1 MQYQKEDTEVVVSLP
16 ENSQRYVPSKINN
29 RRNRGNFLLGTKDLD
44 WYLNKFLTEN
54 IKMKKKFVLGF
65 FVLETKADIKIKHEM
80 QSKKKQT
87 SSKISK
93 KNMRRQFL
101 NRYVLSMLIGTQSTG

>member
-44 WYLNKFLTEN
+44 WYPKQISNRKYQDEKKNLCWDFLCY
-54 IKMKKKFVLGF
+54 
-65 FVLETKADIKIKHEM
+65 
-80 QSKKKQT
+80 KQ
-87 SSKISK
+87 KLISK
-93 KNMRRQFL
+93 
-101 NRYVLSMLIGTQSTG
+101 LSMKCSQRKSKPRRKYLKKT

>member
-1 MQYQKEDTEVVVSLP
+1 
-16 ENSQRYVPSKINN
+16 
-29 RRNRGNFLLGTKDLD
+29 
-44 WYLNKFLTEN
+44 
-54 IKMKKKFVLGF
+54 MKKKFMLGF
-65 FVLETKADIKIKHEM
+65 FVLQTKADIKIKHEM

>member
-1 MQYQKEDTEVVVSLP
+1 
-16 ENSQRYVPSKINN
+16 
-29 RRNRGNFLLGTKDLD
+29 
-44 WYLNKFLTEN
+44 
-54 IKMKKKFVLGF
+54 MKKKFMLGF
-65 FVLETKADIKIKHEM
+65 FVLQTKADIKIKHEM

-101 NRYVLSMLIGTQSTG
+101 NRYVLSMLIGTQSMG